1 VLFPYTYIEHDMEK
15 MQGYI
20 DFIFFELWCNA
31 PSREYDISLFD
42 PEPELKEI
50 IIEFHSK
57 ETQWGDFFVSKI
69 QEIYNAFSSLESAR
83 IAQLRQQYC
92 ANNDIKKLC
101 ANHNE
106 SIPLQYK
113 ELKKINRNLTILLKS
128 FCENLYN
135 NDFLSLKTLSSRIGN
150 IEDHY
155 NEFMKVNQTGKC
167 PFCGLTDVEGS
178 HSAKREA
185 YDHYVPKSVYPF
197 NSINFQNLAPMCHKC
212 NSSYKTVNDPIFD
225 KSTKQRRKAFYVY
238 MGQDPEIKIEME
250 IEKTDIENLSPEDI
264 TLKISS
270 DNFAEEVRTWM
281 DVFGIEQR
289 YKDKCTHKTDG
300 SKYWYTQIMEEGLN
314 VGISPEQM
322 LALQKQA
329 AEKNPLAD
337 TNFLKKPFLEACR
350 KLGLFG

>member
-1 VLFPYTYIEHDMEK
+1 
-15 MQGYI
+15 
-20 DFIFFELWCNA
+20 
-31 PSREYDISLFD
+31 
-42 PEPELKEI
+42 
-50 IIEFHSK
+50 
-57 ETQWGDFFVSKI
+57 
-69 QEIYNAFSSLESAR
+69 
-83 IAQLRQQYC
+83 
-92 ANNDIKKLC
+92 
-101 ANHNE
+101 
-106 SIPLQYK
+106 
-113 ELKKINRNLTILLKS
+113 
-128 FCENLYN
+128 
-135 NDFLSLKTLSSRIGN
+135 
-150 IEDHY
+150 
-155 NEFMKVNQTGKC
+155 
-167 PFCGLTDVEGS
+167 
-178 HSAKREA
+178 
-185 YDHYVPKSVYPF
+185 
-197 NSINFQNLAPMCHKC
+197 
-212 NSSYKTVNDPIFD
+212 
-225 KSTKQRRKAFYVY
+225 
-238 MGQDPEIKIEME
+238 ME